1 MDACGPEPLR
11 DLPSWRAIQDFCLV
25 FNAIGGPRRP
35 PGGKDPPIAPPP
47 KRGRAR
53 ALQRDQTLA
62 PDNPDPPIARKT
74 KHTGKKRL
82 PWLPGCVGIV
92 NLAIPAHGGRPGAYS
107 YSPRSDEPRA
117 RDLRGSTLRTGYCDR
132 KIDVTDKRNSN
143 SDILV
148 RDVNFSESEISGIYG
163 RDGPTTHTVRRL

>member
-1 MDACGPEPLR
+1 MLQWPKPL
-11 DLPSWRAIQDFCLV
+11 SGHV
-25 FNAIGGPRRP
+25 S
-35 PGGKDPPIAPPP
+35 PPP
-47 KRGRAR
+47 LDGEKSRASSR
-53 ALQRDQTLA
+53 ANDH
-62 PDNPDPPIARKT
+62 KY
-74 KHTGKKRL
+74 
-82 PWLPGCVGIV
+82 VGIV

-163 RDGPTTHTVRRL
+163 RNGPTTHTVRRL